1 LKYFGH
7 IMHANQSMEKQI
19 TLGCMTGSRRRRRL
33 RTRWWDSIKEITG
46 LTLQQL
52 KEATRNYAGWKKVP
66 MSLPEIDHDL
76 MEQDDDDDEAVMSR
90 LFNINFLPEKV

>member
-1 LKYFGH
+1 
-7 IMHANQSMEKQI
+7 
-19 TLGCMTGSRRRRRL
+19 
-33 RTRWWDSIKEITG
+33 
-46 LTLQQL
+46 
-52 KEATRNYAGWKKVP
+52 